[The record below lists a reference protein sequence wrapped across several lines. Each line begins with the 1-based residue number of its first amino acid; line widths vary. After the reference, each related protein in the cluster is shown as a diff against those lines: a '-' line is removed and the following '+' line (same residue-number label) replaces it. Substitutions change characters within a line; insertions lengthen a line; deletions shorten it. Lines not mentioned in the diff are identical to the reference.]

1 MGIEIKKLQLPQ
13 DKLDVNLSFYFFL
26 KHLVKSKLTDNQV
39 MRLIQEI
46 ESHTDYVKAL
56 DVFRPLLG
64 KAQDKQREYDNL
76 VAIIDAS
83 TIDIFLFALRLYLI
97 KDLLLSEAK
106 IGYITKQ
113 SELSQYDLLSL
124 SYDKHSLM
132 SPYSMRVNGALLSLI
147 FFEKIEEGQ
156 INLLTEQS
164 ISFLQALSKDAKSVK
179 LKGVEPNQIF
189 MLMFSESI
197 NQSITSAS
205 GYNYEERIEKV
216 LNNIG
221 IPSTD
226 ITKTHDNADKSTE
239 YDFFF
244 TRKNKT
250 FGIGAKKTLRE
261 RYKQF
266 IKTSLTSEIDVS
278 IEITLGLDL
287 NEEKAKTIRQHGTVI
302 FVADE
307 IYMSRKFLQQM
318 DGIYSTQNFNLTT
331 LDSLANKT
339 RKNSNDEETN

>member
-1 MGIEIKKLQLPQ
+1 MSTKKNKIVISEKKLN
-13 DKLDVNLSFYFFL
+13 VNLSFYFFL
-26 KHLVKSKLTDNQV
+26 KHLVKSKLTDNQTL
-39 MRLIQEI
+39 RLIQDL
-46 ESHTDYVKAL
+46 ESNPDYVSAL
-56 DVFRPLLG
+56 DGFRSHLG

-76 VAIIDAS
+76 VATIDAT
-83 TIDIFLFALRLYLI
+83 TIDIFVFALRLYLI

-106 IGYITKQ
+106 VGYIAKQ
-113 SELSQYDLLSL
+113 NELSKYDLLSL
-124 SYDKHSLM
+124 TYDKHSLM

-147 FFEKIEEGQ
+147 FFEKLESNQ
-156 INLLTEQS
+156 FNLLTDASVSLIQS
-164 ISFLQALSKDAKSVK
+164 LAGDAKKAK

-197 NQSITSAS
+197 NQSITSGA
-205 GYNYEERIEKV
+205 GYNYEDRIKKV

-221 IPSTD
+221 IPDGD
-226 ITKTHDNADKSTE
+226 IIKTHDNADKSTE

-266 IKTSLTSEIDVS
+266 IKTALTSKIDVS

-287 NEEKAKTIRQHGTVI
+287 NEDKAKTIRQHGTII

-307 IYMSRKFLQQM
+307 IYASRPFLQRM
-318 DGIYSTQNFNLTT
+318 DGVFSTKDFNLKT
-331 LDSLANKT
+331 LDKIAQKS
-339 RKNSNDEETN
+339 